1 MPPCGRSKSRGAAS
15 TVTTLTYQEG
25 DRGKTVSLAVGTRF
39 SVALQE
45 NPTTGYKWS
54 APEFDGRSLALE
66 ADDYALAKGA
76 AIGGGGTRK
85 FGFVVKSTGRT
96 TIRLAYRRPWEKDAA
111 PEAAF
116 ELTVVGST
124 R

>member
-1 MPPCGRSKSRGAAS
+1 M
-15 TVTTLTYQEG
+15 TTSTYQER
-25 DRGKTVSLAVGTRF
+25 DRGRTVTLTVGTRF
-39 SVALQE
+39 SVELEE

-66 ADDYALAKGA
+66 AGDYTLARGA

-85 FGFVVKSTGRT
+85 FAFAVKSTGRT
-96 TIRLAYRRPWEKDAA
+96 TIRLAYRRPWEKDTA
-111 PEAAF
+111 PEATF
-116 ELTVVGST
+116 ELTVIGT

>member
-1 MPPCGRSKSRGAAS
+1 
-15 TVTTLTYQEG
+15 LTYQEG

-66 ADDYALAKGA
+66 ADDYTLAKGA

-116 ELTVVGST
+116 ELTVVVST

>member
-1 MPPCGRSKSRGAAS
+1 
-15 TVTTLTYQEG
+15 VTTLTYQEG
-25 DRGKTVSLAVGTRF
+25 DRGRTVSLTVGTRF
-39 SVALQE
+39 SIELEE

-54 APEFDGRSLALE
+54 TPEFDEKSLALE
-66 ADDYALAKGA
+66 ADDYTLAKGA

-96 TIRLAYRRPWEKDAA
+96 TIRLVYRRPWERDAA
-111 PEAAF
+111 PEAVF
-116 ELTVVGST
+116 ELTVVGT

>member
-1 MPPCGRSKSRGAAS
+1 MPPCGRSKSRGAAN

-39 SVALQE
+39 SVALEE

-54 APEFDGRSLALE
+54 TPEFDGRSLALE
-66 ADDYALAKGA
+66 ADDYTLAKGA

-85 FGFVVKSTGRT
+85 FGFLVKSTGRT
-96 TIRLAYRRPWEKDAA
+96 TIRLAYKRPWEKDAA
-111 PEAAF
+111 PEATF
-116 ELTVVGST
+116 ELTVVGT